1 MKLSHLSAMT
11 ILCVAAAAQAQAPS
25 PAPAVTIYG
34 LLDAGVEYVSNV
46 GAAGKGNWRM
56 PANTGTLP
64 SRWGLRGTEPL
75 GDGLAA
81 VFTLEMGFAPGTG
94 ALGQGG
100 RSFGRQAF
108 VGLSSP
114 YGTVTLGRQYTMLF
128 WSLLSADILGPNVY
142 GLGSFDAY
150 IPNARTDNSLAWRGT
165 FSGLTLGATFSLGRD
180 TVNAGPSP
188 VGTNCPGQNASDRQA
203 CREWSLLAKYDT
215 ARWGVAA
222 AYDRLHGRT
231 LGPAPD
237 AVFGGLNS
245 SDKTDSR
252 LSLNGYVMLGSTK
265 VGGGVIRRDNDG
277 NAARPKSDLWHIG
290 AAHPVTPALT
300 IDGALQA
307 LRYKDVDNFDSTML
321 AVRATYSLSKR
332 TALYGQVAHMSNDSS
347 ATVSVSGGAPGSN
360 PAPGGSQ
367 NGLSVGIRH
376 SF

>member
-1 MKLSHLSAMT
+1 MTLSHLTAMT
-11 ILCVAAAAQAQAPS
+11 TLCTAAAVQAQSPS
-25 PAPAVTIYG
+25 VTIYG
-34 LLDAGVEYVSNV
+34 LMDVGVERVSNV
-46 GAAGKGNWRM
+46 GAAGSGNWRM
-56 PANTGTLP
+56 PSNTGTLP
-64 SRWGLRGTEPL
+64 SRWGLRGTEAL
-75 GDGLAA
+75 GDGLSA

-100 RSFGRQAF
+100 RAFGRQAF
-108 VGLSSP
+108 AGLSSP
-114 YGTVTLGRQYTMLF
+114 YGTLTLGRQYTMLF

-165 FSGLTLGATFSLGRD
+165 FSGLTLGATYSLGRD

-188 VGTNCPGQNASDRQA
+188 VGTNCPQVSGDSKA
-203 CREWSLLAKYDT
+203 CREWSLMAKYDS
-215 ARWGVAA
+215 AAWGVAA
-222 AYDRLHGRT
+222 AYDRMHGRT

-252 LSLNGYVMLGSTK
+252 LSLNGYVVLGGTK
-265 VGGGVIRRDNDG
+265 IGGGVIRRDNDG
-277 NAARPKSDLWHIG
+277 NAARPKSDLWHLG
-290 AAHPVTPALT
+290 AAYPVTPVLT
-300 IDGALQA
+300 IDGAVQA
-307 LRYKDVDNFDSTML
+307 LRYKDVADFDSTMV
-321 AVRATYSLSKR
+321 AVRGTYSLSKR
-332 TALYGQVAHMSNDSS
+332 TALYGQVAHMSNDNS

-360 PAPGGSQ
+360 PAAGGSQ